1 MEIDTGASVTLVSE
15 ATFDTLK
22 TSTTIPPLEPASIK
36 LRTYTGEEIRTLGT
50 IPVTVEKDG
59 QKVTLPLL
67 VVAGTGPNLIGRNW
81 LAELR
86 LDWRE
91 INAISEC
98 HSLTP
103 ILDRNEAVF
112 QPGLGL
118 VKDVQAKLYVDTN
131 ARPLFFKARSVP
143 YALRQKVEQ
152 ELERLQNQDVI
163 MPVPHSEWATPIVPV
178 VKRDGSVR
186 ICGDYKLTANK
197 VSKIETYPLP
207 RIDDLFAALSGG
219 MCFQS
224 WISHMLTCKSSFP
237 VSHRST

>member
-1 MEIDTGASVTLVSE
+1 VCRSRGQPGANLIKDEPMNVVVDHPAQPFRYNGEYTLFPVVSSQPTFLPWRTSVVINGLEVQMEIDTGASVTLVSE

-112 QPGLGL
+112 QPGL
-118 VKDVQAKLYVDTN
+118 
-131 ARPLFFKARSVP
+131 RIFKPNCMWTQMLDLCSSKPAQCHMHLDR
-143 YALRQKVEQ
+143 RWNKNW
-152 ELERLQNQDVI
+152 R
-163 MPVPHSEWATPIVPV
+163 
-178 VKRDGSVR
+178 
-186 ICGDYKLTANK
+186 DYKTKMLSCLFHTQNGLH
-197 VSKIETYPLP
+197 PLY
-207 RIDDLFAALSGG
+207 L
-219 MCFQS
+219 
-224 WISHMLTCKSSFP
+224 
-237 VSHRST
+237 